1 MKNKLKGIFSLLLAT
16 VIWGGA
22 FVAQSAGMEL
32 IGPMTFQAVRSAMA
46 VAALVIFTA
55 LMELRSLGSYFKKWA
70 DPQLWKV
77 GLLCGLAL
85 FVATALQQVAL
96 QFTDAGKA
104 GFLTAMYIVMVPI
117 LGIFLRRKPGKN
129 AIIGVGIAVVGMY
142 LLCCAGVS
150 QINMGDVMLLGCA
163 VAFAVQIT
171 LVDRFAAQV
180 DTLRLNCIQALVV
193 SVISAIWMLFTEE
206 VRFDTIAACWLP
218 LGYAGVLSMGA
229 AYSLQIVGQKHM
241 EPTAASMI
249 MSLESVFAVVFGA
262 LLLHERMSLYESL
275 GCVLVFA
282 AVILSQLPDK
292 KKRSA

>member
-1 MKNKLKGIFSLLLAT
+1 MKTKLKGIICLLLAT

-22 FVAQSAGMEL
+22 FVAQSAGMDL

-46 VAALVIFTA
+46 VIALVIFSA
-55 LMELRSLGSYFKKWA
+55 LMELRQLDTYFKKWA
-70 DPQLWKV
+70 DPSLWKA
-77 GLLCGLAL
+77 GILCGLAL

-104 GFLTAMYIVMVPI
+104 GFLTAMYIVIVPL
-117 LGIFLRRKPGKN
+117 LGVFLKRKPGRN
-129 AIIGVGIAVVGMY
+129 ALIGVAIAVVGMY

-171 LVDRFAAQV
+171 LVDRFAPHL
-180 DTLRLNCIQALVV
+180 DPLRLNCVQALVV
-193 SVISAIWMLFTEE
+193 CLISTVWMFFEE
-206 VRFDTIAACWLP
+206 PKMDTILACWIP
-218 LGYAGVLSMGA
+218 LAYAGVLSMGA
-229 AYSLQIVGQKHM
+229 AYTFQIFGQKWL

-262 LLLHERMSLYESL
+262 WILQERMSIYEAI

-282 AVILSQLPDK
+282 AVILSQLPN
-292 KKRSA
+292 KKRSIN

>member
-22 FVAQSAGMEL
+22 FVAQSAGMDL

-46 VAALVIFTA
+46 VVALVIFTA

-104 GFLTAMYIVMVPI
+104 GFLTAMYIVIVPL

-129 AIIGVGIAVVGMY
+129 AIIGVGIAVIGMY

-171 LVDRFAAQV
+171 LVDRFASQV

-193 SVISAIWMLFTEE
+193 SVISAIWTLFTEE